1 MFKDIVGDTPEARIL
16 DFLLLH
22 PHTSH
27 NLSKIIEGTNLNF
40 RTAQKKMENLI
51 ECGAVEVVHEDKK
64 SKYYIIKM
72 ERLVAEFEKIA
83 GCLETILGS
92 SSVF

>member
-27 NLSKIIEGTNLNF
+27 TLAKIIEGTSLNF
-40 RTAQKKMENLI
+40 RTAQKRIDELI
-51 ECGAVEVVHEDKK
+51 DCGAVEIDHEDKK
-64 SKYYIIKM
+64 SRYYIINM
-72 ERLVAEFEKIA
+72 DHMIPEFEKIA
-83 GCLETILGS
+83 DLWRKI
-92 SSVF
+92 